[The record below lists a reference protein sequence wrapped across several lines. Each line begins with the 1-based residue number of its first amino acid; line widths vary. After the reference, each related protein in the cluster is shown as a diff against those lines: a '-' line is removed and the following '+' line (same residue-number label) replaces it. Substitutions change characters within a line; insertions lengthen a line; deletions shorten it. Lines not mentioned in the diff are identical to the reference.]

1 MDSNKYDEQLN
12 QTSSSIKN
20 KLFEITK
27 KSKEFKFQQ
36 NLRIKFNKNQEA
48 FKSKIFADPWL
59 DSEKL
64 EFNDTNIN
72 ELLDIQHNQL
82 SLRVERWTY
91 EGAGWTKQQL
101 IISEISPC
109 EGSSNF
115 HYLRN

>member
-1 MDSNKYDEQLN
+1 MLSY
-12 QTSSSIKN
+12 SIKN

-36 NLRIKFNKNQEA
+36 NLRIEFSKNQEA
-48 FKSKIFADPWL
+48 FKNKIFADPWL

-64 EFNDTNIN
+64 EFNDTNID

-82 SLRVERWTY
+82 SLRVERWIY
-91 EGAGWTKQQL
+91 EGSGWTINSLVQQQL

-115 HYLRN
+115 HYLKN